1 LSVLGIA
8 SGTPN
13 LESKCPVFLRD
24 FNPKSAGRRL
34 SGRPDCIL
42 QPSFPD
48 WFLFAILGVLV
59 IPRLLGMLPQE
70 SWHAPCWIRQVNAM
84 KDLLFT
90 LITIGFF
97 AGAWLYTKAC
107 EKL

>member
-1 LSVLGIA
+1 MPRFFGGFQPQIHLTAVERTAGLHFTTLVPGLVSLCNPWRAGDPAIARDAAAGILA
-8 SGTPN
+8 RAMLN
-13 LESKCPVFLRD
+13 
-24 FNPKSAGRRL
+24 
-34 SGRPDCIL
+34 RP
-42 QPSFPD
+42 
-48 WFLFAILGVLV
+48 
-59 IPRLLGMLPQE
+59 
-70 SWHAPCWIRQVNAM
+70 VNAM

>member
-1 LSVLGIA
+1 
-8 SGTPN
+8 
-13 LESKCPVFLRD
+13 
-24 FNPKSAGRRL
+24 
-34 SGRPDCIL
+34 
-42 QPSFPD
+42 
-48 WFLFAILGVLV
+48 
-59 IPRLLGMLPQE
+59 MLPQG
-70 SWHAPCWIRQVNAM
+70 SWHAPCWKSRLNAM